1 MFGVGGVPEG
11 GRPPSGPVTP
21 ISVVD
26 APIASLLVRSGSL
39 KGKRLT
45 VRTPVVN
52 IGRADYNDL
61 VLPEPSV
68 SSSHAKLQRREG
80 IWVLSD
86 LGSTNG
92 TFVDGER
99 VTDETP
105 LGPGATIRFGEVT
118 TLFES
123 TDDTTGIQQRV
134 GTRMVQGLP
143 PAPPATV
150 TPRRPLRAPA
160 PTSPAVPRWAIIAAV
175 LLVAGVIAF
184 MLLR

>member
-1 MFGVGGVPEG
+1 M
-11 GRPPSGPVTP
+11 TP
-21 ISVVD
+21 ISIVD

-61 VLPEPSV
+61 VIPEPSV

-105 LGPGATIRFGEVT
+105 LGPGAAIRFGEVT

-134 GTRMVQGLP
+134 GTRMVPGIPTEAAQTP
-143 PAPPATV
+143 TA
-150 TPRRPLRAPA
+150 PRRQIRAVA
-160 PTSPAVPRWAIIAAV
+160 PEPTGVPKWVVAIVV
-175 LLVAGVIAF
+175 LAIAGVVLFILF
-184 MLLR
+184 G

>member
-1 MFGVGGVPEG
+1 MFGVGAPPKVPL
-11 GRPPSGPVTP
+11 PGPVTP
-21 ISVVD
+21 ITMMD

-52 IGRADYNDL
+52 IGRGDYNDL
-61 VLPEPSV
+61 VIPEPSV
-68 SSSHAKLQRREG
+68 SASHAKLARREG
-80 IWVLSD
+80 IWILTD

-99 VTDETP
+99 VTEETP
-105 LGPGATIRFGEVT
+105 LGPGATIRFGEVA

-134 GTRMVQGLP
+134 GTRMVEGLRTP
-143 PAPPATV
+143 PKGKFPPSGGPCAS
-150 TPRRPLRAPA
+150 PRPNPKDCLGG
-160 PTSPAVPRWAIIAAV
+160 RWW
-175 LLVAGVIAF
+175 
-184 MLLR
+184 RRRW